1 MAALTHYRAADRT
14 DRPAV
19 AAVEPEAAACVLAS
33 LHAGELTRVRTGR
46 TVMAGLNCGTPSTTA
61 WTAMRDGL
69 DAAVAITEEACA
81 AACGLLVDAGIDA
94 GPCGGAA
101 LAGLHT
107 LLAGP
112 GERARHALH
121 LDERSTVVLLCTE
134 GRAANPA
141 LLPTA

>member
-1 MAALTHYRAADRT
+1 
-14 DRPAV
+14 
-19 AAVEPEAAACVLAS
+19 
-33 LHAGELTRVRTGR
+33 
-46 TVMAGLNCGTPSTTA
+46 VMAGLNCGTPSSSA

-81 AACGLLVDAGIDA
+81 AACGRLVEAGIDA
-94 GPCGGAA
+94 GPCGAA
-101 LAGLHT
+101 TLAGLHT

-112 GERARHALH
+112 DDRARRALH

-141 LLPTA
+141 LTTTGVRLANEP

>member
-1 MAALTHYRAADRT
+1 
-14 DRPAV
+14 
-19 AAVEPEAAACVLAS
+19 
-33 LHAGELTRVRTGR
+33 
-46 TVMAGLNCGTPSTTA
+46 MAGLNCGTPSSSA

-69 DAAVAITEEACA
+69 DAAVAITEEACV
-81 AACGLLVDAGIDA
+81 AACRLLADAGIDA
-94 GPCGGAA
+94 GPCGGAT

-112 GERARHALH
+112 DDRARRALD

-134 GRAANPA
+134 GSAANPA